1 MKVKILSIEPA
12 VSKAKQVY
20 YKVKTNKGLCT
31 AFDEDIVKAIK
42 DTAIGEEISL
52 DIKKVE
58 KDGITYLNIRGFG
71 MDDEEVMTDDEH
83 DMKAHDDYN
92 KLHVKPQDFG
102 KEIKEAIK
110 EERGTSFYTS
120 YAKDI
125 FIALINHP
133 KLIVGLD
140 ETNRAMDNAIDLVKQ
155 ARDAFS

>member
-102 KEIKEAIK
+102 KTKTDL
-110 EERGTSFYTS
+110 GTSFYTS

-155 ARDAFS
+155 AREAFS